1 MAGNECGYG
10 GHCTAS
16 VLYTSCTVYCTLV
29 MVEADVLQLWLL
41 EASLPARESRQL
53 ESRDSG
59 DITRETARELFPVSQ
74 TRNEN
79 GTEKK
84 NQRKGKCISKKSF
97 CW

>member
-1 MAGNECGYG
+1 MLVVRVAGNECGYG

-59 DITRETARELFPVSQ
+59 DITRETALEPFPVSQ

-79 GTEKK
+79 GTEEK
-84 NQRKGKCISKKSF
+84 NQRKGK
-97 CW
+97 